1 MRVMMLCSCFALAA
15 APAAAAE
22 EKKTIAVMPF
32 KSAKYGVN
40 DAMMISR
47 TLGTMLA
54 QLGKYDVLDR
64 DHMDKV
70 MAEKQ
75 LEIAMASP
83 DQIIEL
89 GMMVH
94 ANYLVVG
101 ELGRLGSKMNL
112 NVRFLDVNSGKAA
125 IVKRLSWSDPDALEE
140 LLQGLA
146 NELSGGQGASV
157 AFDPRF
163 GLRIWKG
170 IERNVCR
177 ARLRHRGKVTKNL
190 AGNVTINLGSNHFL
204 SEGSAVSVFSGGEEI
219 GEIELATVGS
229 RSSTGVFVA
238 TSISGSAVPG
248 LMVQAQ
254 PIRLGVAEF
263 TMRGATGFDGKDLTK
278 QVLSQLKGTKKGCQ
292 LGKRSAIRGFE
303 KMSDGRKRRLARKM
317 DAVVVG
323 TVLTRRGRMI
333 AEIQLI
339 DPKSGGVVAQFSAG
353 K

>member
-1 MRVMMLCSCFALAA
+1 MRLFTFFSLFSLVAFPALA
-15 APAAAAE
+15 E
-22 EKKTIAVMPF
+22 DKKTIAIMPF
-32 KSAKYGVN
+32 KSARAGLN
-40 DAMMISR
+40 DAMIISR

-54 QLGKYDVLDR
+54 QVGKFDVLDR

-112 NVRFLDVNSGKAA
+112 NVRFLNVNSGKAE

-146 NELSGGQGASV
+146 NELSGGQGSAV

-170 IERNVCR
+170 LERNVCK
-177 ARLRHRGKVTKNL
+177 ARMSHRGRVTKNL
-190 AGNVTINLGSNHFL
+190 AGNVTVNLGSNHFL
-204 SEGSAVSVFSGGEEI
+204 SEGSMLSVFKGGQEI
-219 GEIELATVGS
+219 GEIELAQVGT

-238 TSISGSAVPG
+238 TSISGAAVPG
-248 LMVQAQ
+248 LEVQAQ
-254 PIRLGVAEF
+254 AIRLGVAEF
-263 TMRGATGFDGKDLTK
+263 TMRGSTGLDGKDLTK
-278 QVLSQLKGTKKGCQ
+278 QVLSQLKGTKRGCT
-292 LGKRSAIRGFE
+292 LGKRSAIRGFD
-303 KMSDGRKRRLARKM
+303 KMSDGRKRRLAKKM

-333 AEIQLI
+333 AEIQLV

>member
-1 MRVMMLCSCFALAA
+1 MMRSLLTLLSLSLLASPALAD
-15 APAAAAE
+15 
-22 EKKTIAVMPF
+22 EKKTIAIMPF
-32 KSAKYGVN
+32 KARVAGIN
-40 DAMMISR
+40 NATMIAQ
-47 TLGTMLA
+47 TIGTMLA
-54 QLGKYDVLDR
+54 QKGTYEVLDR

-89 GMMVH
+89 GMIVH

-101 ELGRLGSKMNL
+101 EVGRLGSKMNL
-112 NVRFLDVNSGKAA
+112 NVRFLDVNSGKAT

-140 LLQGLA
+140 LLQGLV
-146 NELSGGQGASV
+146 NELSGEQGGTV

-163 GLRIWKG
+163 GLSVWKG
-170 IERNVCR
+170 IERHVCR
-177 ARLRHRGKVTKNL
+177 ARAGHRGRVMKNL

-204 SEGSAVSVFSGGEEI
+204 SEGSTLAVMQNGQEI
-219 GEIELATVGS
+219 GEIELASVAQRT
-229 RSSTGVFVA
+229 STGTFSA
-238 TSISGSAVPG
+238 ISIAGAAVPG
-248 LMVQAQ
+248 MIVQAH
-254 PIRLGVAEF
+254 PIRLAVAEF
-263 TMRGATGFDGKDLTK
+263 SIRGAAGFDTKDLTK
-278 QVLSQLKGTKKGCQ
+278 QVLSQLKGTQRGCK

-303 KMSDGRKRRLARKM
+303 KMSDGRKKRLGKKV

-333 AEIQLI
+333 AEIQLV
-339 DPKSGGVVAQFSAG
+339 DPKTAGVVAQFSAR

>member
-1 MRVMMLCSCFALAA
+1 MMRYVTLTALFCLLA
-15 APAAAAE
+15 APAVAE
-22 EKKTIAVMPF
+22 DKKTIAIMPF
-32 KSAKYGVN
+32 KSARAGLN
-40 DAMMISR
+40 DATMIAR

-54 QLGKYDVLDR
+54 QAGKYDVLDR

-101 ELGRLGSKMNL
+101 EMGRLGSKMNL
-112 NVRFLDVNSGKAA
+112 NVRFLNVNSGKAE

-170 IERNVCR
+170 LDRNVCR
-177 ARLRHRGKVTKNL
+177 ARMSHRGRVTKNL

-204 SEGSAVSVFSGGEEI
+204 SEGSTVSVFKGGEEI
-219 GEIELATVGS
+219 GEVELATVQQ
-229 RSSTGVFVA
+229 RSSTGTFVA
-238 TSISGSAVPG
+238 TSIAGAAVPG
-248 LMVQAQ
+248 AMVQAQ

-263 TMRGATGFDGKDLTK
+263 TLRGASGFDGKELTK
-278 QVLSQLKGTKKGCQ
+278 QVMSQLKGSQKGCK
-292 LGKRSAIRGFE
+292 LGKRSAVRGFD
-303 KMSDGRKRRLARKM
+303 KMSDRRKARLGKKL

-323 TVLTRRGRMI
+323 TVLTRRGRMV
-333 AEIQLI
+333 AEVQLV
-339 DPKSGGVVAQFSAG
+339 DPKTGGVVAQFSAG